1 MAAEGPITSG
11 AYILHHL
18 TYLQLDLKTWKIVE
32 NSQNFWVLNID
43 SVFFSVVLGLLFVFL
58 FWPAARRASSGVP
71 GKWQGFVEYWIEF
84 VDSQVKDAFHQ
95 KSKFVAPMALL
106 VFLWVLFMNIMDLLP
121 VDSLPTAAEAMGIE
135 HLRVLPSSDPNIT
148 LSMSLTVFLLC
159 FWYSFYCKGLKLVAK
174 EAFLHPFAAKNP
186 VVQIVLM
193 PVNFVLKV
201 VEELSKPLSL
211 GLRLFGNMYAGE
223 VIFILLAALTLR
235 YSAPAHIAPLT
246 ATSFFIFA
254 ALALVTVGL
263 VAYGKGAFIR
273 GWLPLVILPLVIAA
287 GSIFGFLPAIGG
299 GAYFQILFATGWG
312 IFHWLIIGLQA
323 YIFMVLTVAYLSMA
337 AEHH

>member
-1 MAAEGPITSG
+1 MAAEAPHTSG

-18 TYLQLDLKTWKIVE
+18 TYLQLDLKSWKIVE

-43 SVFFSVVLGLLFVFL
+43 SMFFSVLLGLVFVFL
-58 FWPAARRASSGVP
+58 FWPMARRASSGVP
-71 GKWQGFVEYWIEF
+71 KGWQNFVEVCTEF
-84 VDSQVKDAFHQ
+84 VDGQVKDAFHQ
-95 KSKFVAPMALL
+95 KSRFVAPMALL
-106 VFLWVLFMNIMDLLP
+106 VFFWVLFMNIMDLLP
-121 VDSLPTAAEAMGIE
+121 VDGLPGAAEALGIE
-135 HLRVLPSSDPNIT
+135 HLRILPSSDPNIT
-148 LSMSLTVFLLC
+148 LSMSLTVFFLC

-174 EAFLHPFAAKNP
+174 EALLHPFGKWM
-186 VVQIVLM
+186 M

-235 YSAPAHIAPLT
+235 YSSPAEIAPVS
-246 ATSFFIFA
+246 AASFFIFA
-254 ALALVTVGL
+254 ALAVLTVGL
-263 VAYGKGAFIR
+263 FAYGKGKWLR
-273 GWLPLVILPLVIAA
+273 GWLPLGLLAVIAA
-287 GSIFGFLPAIGG
+287 GSIFGFLPAVGG
-299 GAYFQILFATGWG
+299 QTYYQILFATGWG

>member
-1 MAAEGPITSG
+1 MAAEASHTSG

-32 NSQNFWVLNID
+32 NSQNFWVVNID
-43 SVFFSVVLGLLFVFL
+43 SIFFSVLLGLLFVFL
-58 FWPAARRASSGVP
+58 FWPMARRANSGVP
-71 GKWQGFVEYWIEF
+71 KGWQNFVEVCTEF
-84 VDSQVKDAFHQ
+84 VDGQVKDAFHQ

-106 VFLWVLFMNIMDLLP
+106 VFFWVLFMNLMDLLP
-121 VDSLPTAAEAMGIE
+121 VDALPTAAGAVGVG
-135 HLRVLPSSDPNIT
+135 HLRVLPPADPNIT
-148 LSMSLTVFLLC
+148 LSMSLTVFFLC

-174 EAFLHPFAAKNP
+174 EAFLHPFGKW
-186 VVQIVLM
+186 M
-193 PVNFVLKV
+193 FPVNFVLKV

-235 YSAPAHIAPLT
+235 YGNLLHSAPATGA
-246 ATSFFIFA
+246 SFFIFA
-254 ALALVTVGL
+254 ALAVLTVAL
-263 VAYGKGAFIR
+263 LAYGKGKWVR
-273 GWLPLVILPLVIAA
+273 GWIPLGLLVVIAI
-287 GSIFGFLPAIGG
+287 GSIFGFLPAVGG
-299 GAYFQILFATGWG
+299 QTYYQILFATGWG
-312 IFHWLIIGLQA
+312 IFHWLIIALQA

>member
-32 NSQNFWVLNID
+32 NSQDFWVMNID
-43 SVFFSVVLGLLFVFL
+43 SVFFSVLLGLLFVFL
-58 FWPAARRASSGVP
+58 FWPVARRASAGVP
-71 GKWQGFVEYWIEF
+71 MRWQSFVEVCTEF
-84 VDSQVKDAFHQ
+84 VDGQVKDAFHQ

-106 VFLWVLFMNIMDLLP
+106 VFFWVLFMNLMDLLP
-121 VDSLPTAAEAMGIE
+121 VDALPTAAEAVGIG
-135 HLRVLPSSDPNIT
+135 HLRILPPADPNIT

-174 EAFLHPFAAKNP
+174 EAFLHPFAAGNP
-186 VVQIVLM
+186 IAKIVLM
-193 PVNFVLKV
+193 PLNFVLKV

-235 YSAPAHIAPLT
+235 YSAPAHIAPT
-246 ATSFFIFA
+246 TGAAFFIFA
-254 ALALVTVGL
+254 ALAVFTVGL
-263 VAYGKGAFIR
+263 FAYGKGKWLR
-273 GWLPLVILPLVIAA
+273 GWLPLALLAVIAA
-287 GSIFGFLPAIGG
+287 GSLFGFLPAIGG
-299 GAYFQILFATGWG
+299 QTYYQILFATGWG
-312 IFHWLIIGLQA
+312 IFHWLSIALQA

>member
-32 NSQNFWVLNID
+32 NSQNFWVVNID
-43 SVFFSVVLGLLFVFL
+43 SVFFSVLLGLLFVFL
-58 FWPAARRASSGVP
+58 FWPVARRASPGVP
-71 GKWQGFVEYWIEF
+71 RRWQSFVEVCTEF
-84 VDSQVKDAFHQ
+84 VDGQVKDAFHQ

-106 VFLWVLFMNIMDLLP
+106 VFFWVLFMNLMDLLP
-121 VDSLPTAAEAMGIE
+121 VDALPTAAEAVGIG
-135 HLRVLPSSDPNIT
+135 HLRILPPADPNIT

-174 EAFLHPFAAKNP
+174 EAFLHPFEAGNPIAK
-186 VVQIVLM
+186 IVLM
-193 PVNFVLKV
+193 PLNFVLKV

-235 YSAPAHIAPLT
+235 YSAPAHIAPT
-246 ATSFFIFA
+246 TGAAFFIFA
-254 ALALVTVGL
+254 ALAVFTVGL
-263 VAYGKGAFIR
+263 FAYGKGKWLR
-273 GWLPLVILPLVIAA
+273 GWLPLALLAVIAA
-287 GSIFGFLPAIGG
+287 GSLFGFLPAIGG
-299 GAYFQILFATGWG
+299 QTYYQILFATGWG
-312 IFHWLIIGLQA
+312 IFHWLIIALQA

>member
-32 NSQNFWVLNID
+32 NSQGFWVVNID
-43 SVFFSVVLGLLFVFL
+43 SVFFSILLGLVFVFI
-58 FWPAARRASSGVP
+58 FWPVARRASNGVP
-71 GKWQGFVEYWIEF
+71 KRWQSFVEVCTEF
-84 VDSQVKDAFHQ
+84 IDGQVKDAFHG
-95 KSKFVAPMALL
+95 KSRFVAPMALL
-106 VFLWVLFMNIMDLLP
+106 IFFWVLFMNIMDLLP
-121 VDSLPTAAEAMGIE
+121 VDSLPTAAEAMGVR
-135 HLRVLPSSDPNIT
+135 HLRILPSSDPNIT
-148 LSMSLTVFLLC
+148 LSMSLTVFVLC
-159 FWYSFYCKGLKLVAK
+159 FWYSFYCKGLKLVAR
-174 EAFLHPFAAKNP
+174 EAFFHPFGKWM
-186 VVQIVLM
+186 M
-193 PVNFVLKV
+193 PINFILKV

-246 ATSFFIFA
+246 GTEFFIFA
-254 ALALVTVGL
+254 ALAVVTVGL
-263 VAYGKGAFIR
+263 FAYGKGKWLRAFA
-273 GWLPLVILPLVIAA
+273 PLILLAVIAI
-287 GSIFGFLPAIGG
+287 GSVGGFLPAIGG
-299 GAYFQILFATGWG
+299 GTYYQILFATGWG
-312 IFHWLIIGLQA
+312 IFHMLIIGLQA

>member
-32 NSQNFWVLNID
+32 NSQGFWVLNID
-43 SVFFSVVLGLLFVFL
+43 SMFFSILLGLLFVFL
-58 FWPAARRASSGVP
+58 FWPVARRASSGVP
-71 GKWQGFVEYWIEF
+71 KGWQSFVEVCTEF
-84 VDSQVKDAFHQ
+84 VDGQVKDAFHQ

-106 VFLWVLFMNIMDLLP
+106 VFFWVLFMNLMDLLP
-121 VDSLPTAAEAMGIE
+121 VDALPTAAGAMGIG
-135 HLRVLPSSDPNIT
+135 HLRVLPPADPNIT
-148 LSMSLTVFLLC
+148 LSMSLTVFFLC

-174 EAFLHPFAAKNP
+174 EAFLHPFGKWM
-186 VVQIVLM
+186 M
-193 PVNFVLKV
+193 PINFVLKV

-246 ATSFFIFA
+246 GASFFIFA
-254 ALALVTVGL
+254 ALAVLTVAL
-263 VAYGKGAFIR
+263 FAYGKGKWLR
-273 GWLPLVILPLVIAA
+273 GWLPLALLVVVAA
-287 GSIFGFLPAIGG
+287 GSIMGFLPAIGG
-299 GAYFQILFATGWG
+299 QAYYQILFATGWG
-312 IFHWLIIGLQA
+312 IFHWLIIALQA

>member
-32 NSQNFWVLNID
+32 NSQNFWVVNID
-43 SVFFSVVLGLLFVFL
+43 SVFFSVLLGLVFVLL
-58 FWPAARRASSGVP
+58 FWPIARRASTGVP
-71 GKWQGFVEYWIEF
+71 KRWQSFVEVCTEF
-84 VDSQVKDAFHQ
+84 VDGQVKDAFHG
-95 KSKFVAPMALL
+95 KSKFVAPMAMLI
-106 VFLWVLFMNIMDLLP
+106 FFWVLFMNIMDLLP
-121 VDSLPTAAEAMGIE
+121 VDSLPTAAEAMGIG
-135 HLRVLPSSDPNIT
+135 HLRILPSSDPNIT
-148 LSMSLTVFLLC
+148 LSMSLTVFALC

-174 EAFLHPFAAKNP
+174 EAFFHPFGKWM
-186 VVQIVLM
+186 M

-223 VIFILLAALTLR
+223 VIFILLAALTLK
-235 YSAPAHIAPLT
+235 YTAPAHIAPLT
-246 ATSFFIFA
+246 GTEFFIFA
-254 ALALVTVGL
+254 ALAIATVAL
-263 VAYGKGAFIR
+263 FAYGKGK
-273 GWLPLVILPLVIAA
+273 WLRSFAPLILLAVIAI
-287 GSIFGFLPAIGG
+287 GSIGGFLPAIGG
-299 GAYFQILFATGWG
+299 GTYYQILFATGWG
-312 IFHWLIIGLQA
+312 IFHMLIIGLQA

>member
-32 NSQNFWVLNID
+32 NSQGFWVLNID
-43 SVFFSVVLGLLFVFL
+43 SMFFSILLGLLFVFL
-58 FWPAARRASSGVP
+58 FWPVARRASSGVP
-71 GKWQGFVEYWIEF
+71 KGWQSFVEVCTEF
-84 VDSQVKDAFHQ
+84 VDGQVKDAFHQ

-106 VFLWVLFMNIMDLLP
+106 VFFWVLFMNLMDLLP
-121 VDSLPTAAEAMGIE
+121 VDALPRAAETMGIE
-135 HLRVLPSSDPNIT
+135 HLRILPPADPNIT
-148 LSMSLTVFLLC
+148 LSMSLTVFFLC

-174 EAFLHPFAAKNP
+174 EAFLHPFGKWM
-186 VVQIVLM
+186 M
-193 PVNFVLKV
+193 PVNFVLKI

-235 YSAPAHIAPLT
+235 YSAPAHIAP
-246 ATSFFIFA
+246 ATGAAFFIFA
-254 ALALVTVGL
+254 ALAVLTVAL
-263 VAYGKGAFIR
+263 FAYGRGKWLR
-273 GWLPLVILPLVIAA
+273 GWLPLALLVVIAA
-287 GSIFGFLPAIGG
+287 GSIMGFLPAIGG
-299 GAYFQILFATGWG
+299 QTYYQILFATGWG
-312 IFHWLIIGLQA
+312 IFHWLIIALQA

>member
-32 NSQNFWVLNID
+32 NSQGFWVVNID
-43 SVFFSVVLGLLFVFL
+43 SVFFSILLGLVFVFI
-58 FWPAARRASSGVP
+58 FWPVARRASNGVP
-71 GKWQGFVEYWIEF
+71 KRWQSFVEVCTEF
-84 VDSQVKDAFHQ
+84 IDGQVKDAFHG
-95 KSKFVAPMALL
+95 KSRFVAPMALL
-106 VFLWVLFMNIMDLLP
+106 IFFWVLFMNIMDLLP
-121 VDSLPTAAEAMGIE
+121 VDSLPTAAEAMGVG
-135 HLRVLPSSDPNIT
+135 HLRILPSSDPNIT
-148 LSMSLTVFLLC
+148 LSMSLTVFVLC
-159 FWYSFYCKGLKLVAK
+159 FWYSFYCKGLKLVAR
-174 EAFLHPFAAKNP
+174 EALFHPFGKWM
-186 VVQIVLM
+186 M
-193 PVNFVLKV
+193 PINFILKV

-246 ATSFFIFA
+246 GTEFFIFA
-254 ALALVTVGL
+254 ALAVVTVGL
-263 VAYGKGAFIR
+263 FAYGKGKWLRAFA
-273 GWLPLVILPLVIAA
+273 PLILLAVIAI
-287 GSIFGFLPAIGG
+287 GSVGGFLPAIGG
-299 GAYFQILFATGWG
+299 GTYYQILFATGWG
-312 IFHWLIIGLQA
+312 IFHMLIIGLQA